1 MNRIDKKFKELKNKD
16 EKALIT
22 YITAGDPDLDV
33 TEKLV
38 LTMVN
43 SGSDIVELGVPF
55 SDPLADGPTIQA
67 ASQRALKRGTSL
79 EKIFGLVSRIRKKT
93 DIPLILMT
101 YNNPVNKYGY
111 KRFISECSSTGVDGI
126 IIPDLIPEEAGK
138 LISQAGREGV
148 DVIFLAAPTSSLA
161 RKKFIAEKS
170 TGFLYYVSL
179 KGTTGEKKE
188 LSKSISD
195 ELSEIKKLIKIP
207 LACGFG
213 ISTPEQAKQVSSN
226 ADGVIVGSAI
236 VRIIE
241 RFKKTTKMYE
251 EVSRFVSSLKKV
263 MR

>member
-101 YNNPVNKYGY
+101 YINPVNKYGY
-111 KRFISECSSTGVDGI
+111 KRFVSECRSTGVDGI